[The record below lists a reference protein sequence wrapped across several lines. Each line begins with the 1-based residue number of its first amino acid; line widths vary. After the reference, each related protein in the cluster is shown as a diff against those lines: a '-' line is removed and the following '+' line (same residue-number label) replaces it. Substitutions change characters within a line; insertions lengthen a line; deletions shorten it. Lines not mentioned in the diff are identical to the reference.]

1 MNFDDETV
9 DILYNEVK
17 EALNAQFESITALNT
32 KLADIMKMSLF
43 TLGVLIILDKESIV
57 TTIALLLLWCAFL
70 IPLFG
75 YMKESYRRDPDPLL
89 LKEKYIMRDAKPVKV
104 QIMDN
109 VIDSYTENKI
119 KIELKSKLIN
129 PALLFLMAGVFMA
142 LVDLL

>member
-1 MNFDDETV
+1 MDFEEETV
-9 DILYNEVK
+9 DVLYKEVK
-17 EALNAQFESITALNT
+17 DALNAQFESITALNT

-43 TLGVLIILDKESIV
+43 IIGVLLILDKESIV

-75 YMKESYRRDPDPLL
+75 YLKESYRRDPDPLL

-109 VIDSYTENKI
+109 IIDSYTENKI
-119 KIELKSKLIN
+119 KIEFKSKLIN
-129 PALLFLMAGVFMA
+129 PALLFLVVGVFVA